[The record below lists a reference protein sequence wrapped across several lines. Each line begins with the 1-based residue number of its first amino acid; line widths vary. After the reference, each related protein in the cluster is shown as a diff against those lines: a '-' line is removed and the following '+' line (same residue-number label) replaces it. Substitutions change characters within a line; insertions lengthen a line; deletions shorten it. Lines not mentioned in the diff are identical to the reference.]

1 MFTAKNL
8 VKVLLLLVI
17 FLLVY
22 FNNLVPFHTATDS
35 IDQMDIQVEKSL
47 LAQAPYHLFW
57 FGQKDKTLKL
67 HYNSLLGNQPLSL
80 YALTK
85 KEEIVMAPAR
95 QSRLAYGLD
104 KNYSGTVVAVLPPVQ
119 VDLNND
125 GHNERIQLS
134 AKVDTLFAQG
144 LHPPRTTFGDP
155 RIPFEVCFKGHNT
168 LLLLFNNQPLG
179 NQTVRLISR
188 RGFGLAVNHTVTT
201 DAAGMLQVNDIR
213 HLRTGINITYQ
224 ARDQIQYITSYRLEG
239 RTMFTKY
246 HQEALTPMIKS
257 FQWAVL
263 LAVFLIVGKKV
274 YWWQVRAVLPGKTA
288 DRISECFGEVNVTVN
303 ITK

>member
-1 MFTAKNL
+1 MFTVKNL
-8 VKVLLLLVI
+8 FKVLLLLVI

-22 FNNLVPFHTATDS
+22 FNNLMPFHTATDS

-47 LAQAPYHLFW
+47 LAQTPYHLFW

-67 HYNSLLGNQPLSL
+67 HYNSLLGNQPLSI

-85 KEEIVMAPAR
+85 KEEIVMAPVR
-95 QSRLAYGLD
+95 QSRLAYHLD
-104 KNYSGTVVAVLPPVQ
+104 KDYSGTVVAALPPVQ

-155 RIPFEVCFKGHNT
+155 RIPFEVSYKGHNT
-168 LLLLFNNQPLG
+168 ILLLFNNQPLS

-188 RGFGLAVNHTVTT
+188 RGFGWAVNHTVVT

-213 HLRTGINITYQ
+213 HLRTGISIFYQ
-224 ARDQIQYITSYRLEG
+224 GQDQIQYITSYRLEG
-239 RTMFTKY
+239 RTLFTKY
-246 HQEALTPMIKS
+246 HQEALIPMIKS

-274 YWWQVRAVLPGKTA
+274 YWWRVRAVSPGKAA
-288 DRISECFGEVNVTVN
+288 DRRSESFSKVNVTMN